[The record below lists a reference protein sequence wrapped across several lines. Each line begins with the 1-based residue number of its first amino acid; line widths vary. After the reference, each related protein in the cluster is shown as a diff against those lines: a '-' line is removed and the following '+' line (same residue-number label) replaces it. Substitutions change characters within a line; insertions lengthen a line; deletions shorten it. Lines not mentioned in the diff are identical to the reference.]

1 MIFVLDKSVLDVW
14 VYILNMDKLD
24 TRTGAMAP
32 AMAADAIDT
41 LQDTACIVGIIDAN
55 TQRLKKRCPYKTKD
69 ISRSGWET

>member
-1 MIFVLDKSVLDVW
+1 
-14 VYILNMDKLD
+14 MDKLD

-32 AMAADAIDT
+32 AMAAHAIDT

-69 ISRSGWET
+69 ISS

>member
-1 MIFVLDKSVLDVW
+1 
-14 VYILNMDKLD
+14 MDKLD
-24 TRTGAMAP
+24 TRTG

-69 ISRSGWET
+69 ISS